1 MINLIPFAANEPD
14 VFDYFDAFNHFMH
27 TPVQQS
33 KPSYYQCKTDI
44 AEYKDYFEVACE
56 LPGFDKKEIKI
67 DIKDNTLSITAEHEK
82 EEKKVD
88 EQEQTDN
95 EYPQYVRR
103 ERSMANF
110 KRSFNLE
117 QIDTNGVKANYENGI
132 LTIKLPKEMPKNT
145 ESISIDVA

>member
-1 MINLIPFAANEPD
+1 
-14 VFDYFDAFNHFMH
+14 MH

-67 DIKDNTLSITAEHEK
+67 DIKDNTLSITAEHGK

-132 LTIKLPKEMPKNT
+132 LTIKLPKEMPKNP